1 MGGHAAAACT
11 DGRLLIYTVQINSIF
26 MSTLPHSFGRTHAE
40 PAPALAL
47 PGIWRG
53 SELGRLPAAAQ
64 PTGWPLLDR
73 ELPGGGWPSQSLVEV
88 LAPQPALV
96 EWRLLSPALRQIT
109 AHGGQIAAVAP
120 PRQPHMPGL
129 QQMGLDERRFIWIE
143 AQTPAERLWTTEQLI
158 KARACGAVIAW
169 LPQARA
175 EQIRRLQVCAQSCEG
190 LVFLCRSEAAR
201 HESSAAPLRVHA
213 GFGLDWELRLQI
225 LKRRGPMMDG
235 TLTLASIPGSLTGVV
250 TPQMLRPSRLF
261 SREMPANAVGRP
273 VPAPRSRRDA
283 ALQ

>member
-1 MGGHAAAACT
+1 MDTSPLPA
-11 DGRLLIYTVQINSIF
+11 GRF
-26 MSTLPHSFGRTHAE
+26 RAE
-40 PAPALAL
+40 PPPASASASASVTAL
-47 PGIWRG
+47 PGVWRG
-53 SELGRLPAAAQ
+53 SELGRLSAAAV

-88 LAPQPALV
+88 LAPQPAVV
-96 EWRLLSPALRQIT
+96 EWRLLGPALRQVV
-109 AHGGQIAAVAP
+109 AQGGQIAAVAP
-120 PRQPHMPGL
+120 PRQPHLPGL
-129 QQMGLDERRFIWIE
+129 RQAGLDERRFIWIE
-143 AQTPAERLWTTEQLI
+143 AETPAERLWTTEQLI

-175 EQIRRLQVCAQSCEG
+175 EQIRRLQVCAQSNEG

-201 HESSAAPLRVHA
+201 HESSAAPLRVQA

-235 TLTLASIPGSLTGVV
+235 TLSLASIPGSLAGVI

-261 SREMPANAVGRP
+261 SREVSADAVGSP
-273 VPAPRSRRDA
+273 VLAPRSRRDA
-283 ALQ
+283 AFQ